1 MEDGN
6 GRRGREDHEEL
17 DRLLVEADEFLEDED
32 LRAANEMLKRA
43 GVKAASMWGEVGQT
57 ALPGH
62 TRRLVGLIWEV
73 QEDLGHRGRNAPDGL
88 RKYLRD
94 LRFRFEIEARRDARK
109 TTASARPS

>member
-1 MEDGN
+1 MEDEH
-6 GRRGREDHEEL
+6 GRRGREDYEEL
-17 DRLLVEADEFLEDED
+17 DRLRVEADKSLEDED

-43 GVKAASMWGEVGQT
+43 GVKAAWMWGEDGQT
-57 ALPGH
+57 ALSGH

-73 QEDLGHRGRNAPDGL
+73 QEDLGHPGRNSPDRL

-109 TTASARPS
+109 TTANA